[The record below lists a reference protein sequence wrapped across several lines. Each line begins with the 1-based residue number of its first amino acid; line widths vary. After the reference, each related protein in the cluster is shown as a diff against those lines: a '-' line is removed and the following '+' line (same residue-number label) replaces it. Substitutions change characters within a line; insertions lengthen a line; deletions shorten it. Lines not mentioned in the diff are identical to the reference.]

1 MPNLTRPFQNV
12 LCTRGYCVQVS
23 VTGFSIIV
31 VPKDILDTRT
41 NNIALDAT
49 SFQELNSLLGAT
61 SVRVSYR
68 LVNCPFGFEY

>member
-1 MPNLTRPFQNV
+1 M
-12 LCTRGYCVQVS
+12 
-23 VTGFSIIV
+23 TGFSIIV